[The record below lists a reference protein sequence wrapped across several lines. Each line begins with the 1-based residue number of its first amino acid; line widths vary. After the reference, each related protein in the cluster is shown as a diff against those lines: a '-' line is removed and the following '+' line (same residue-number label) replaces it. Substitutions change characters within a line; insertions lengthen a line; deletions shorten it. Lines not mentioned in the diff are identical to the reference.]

1 MVEMEL
7 REIHISQ
14 VTAHQIVILE
24 EKDGDRSF
32 PIYIGMWEAHAADDA
47 VRQRQ
52 HLRPMTH
59 DLILNTIEGL
69 GAELEGVL
77 VDSLAEDTFHG
88 KLLVRTASGS
98 HIKIDSRPS
107 DAIVL
112 ASRQRVPI
120 FVSEEVLE
128 RTSPDGE

>member
-7 REIHISQ
+7 REIQISQ
-14 VTAHQIVILE
+14 ATAHQIVVLE
-24 EKDGDRSF
+24 EKDGGRTF
-32 PIYIGMWEAHAADDA
+32 PIFIGPWEAHAAEDA

-59 DLILNTIEGL
+59 DLILNVVEGL

-88 KLLVRTASGS
+88 KLLLRTKDGK
-98 HIKIDSRPS
+98 HLKVDSRPS

-112 ASRQRVPI
+112 ASRKQVPI
-120 FVSEEVLE
+120 FVAEEVLDQVE
-128 RTSPDGE
+128 